1 MPFISWQEMML
12 VGPSIILI
20 VGYHVYLYFRVKNFP
35 FTTAIG
41 ITNHA
46 RRMWTQEIR
55 ENKRDIVAVQ
65 TIRNQ
70 LMAATFL
77 ASTAILISLGLFS
90 SAFRP
95 SSFFEVS
102 HALNALGTRSE
113 AVWMFKLMLL
123 GILFFC
129 AFFNFTLSIRFY
141 NHLGFMINTYDPDDS
156 TYSDETVSHILNR
169 GALHYSIGMR
179 GFHLSIPLFLWMF
192 GPIWMLA
199 GTVILMFILYYLDR
213 EP

>member
-1 MPFISWQEMML
+1 MPVISWQEVML
-12 VGPSIILI
+12 VGPGIVLII
-20 VGYHVYLYFRVKNFP
+20 GYHLYLYFRVKHYP
-35 FTTAIG
+35 LTTAIG

-46 RRMWTQEIR
+46 RRLWTREIR

-70 LMAATFL
+70 VMAATFL
-77 ASTAILISLGLFS
+77 ASTAILISLGLFG

-95 SSFFEVS
+95 GTFLEVS

-129 AFFNFTLSIRFY
+129 AFFNFTLAIRYY
-141 NHLGFMINTYDPDDS
+141 NHLGFMINTYNPDDS
-156 TYSDETVSHILNR
+156 TCCDAAVSRILNR
-169 GALHYSIGMR
+169 GALHYTIGMR
-179 GFHLSIPLFLWMF
+179 GFYLSIPLFLWMF

-199 GTVILMFILYYLDR
+199 GSVVLIMILYFLDR